1 MQTMASA
8 EVLHRSVLLLYSV
21 QSVIISVAPSALI
34 DHSGMVSGMRF
45 GKNASFI
52 ASVGM
57 DRTLKYFGSRES

>member
-1 MQTMASA
+1 MQTVASA
-8 EVLHRSVLLLYSV
+8 EVLHRSVSLRSIIIILLHTHLFV
-21 QSVIISVAPSALI
+21 
-34 DHSGMVSGMRF
+34 DHSGMVSGVRF